1 MSLTSGFASLA
12 SSASKVGRFVFGGDT
27 IEETSEDEDTNEVST
42 GGETV
47 GDGTSDD
54 GDSDDGAPK
63 EEGTNGFSA
72 GDVSG
77 YAATAK
83 DGPPEGKYDD
93 KVDVSKDLVNFID
106 HTDDAVRTALHV
118 GFRTPAPVSS
128 HSPRN
133 RTHDHDFK
141 HDSPVPDTRRKL
153 DYAEQIEKLVKALTP
168 ISTPKTKSLSRS
180 LLPKLNYTKQIS
192 VNQATF
198 SQWVEQIKVY
208 TYSRRWPAWC
218 TSVGGSTSWDGV
230 DSDSDECIA
239 RREAYEWME
248 TSIPESSKYILI
260 FVKKGDAKAV
270 YEALWR
276 RFASLTVKELQQ
288 KFWSLEMKT
297 DEQVDHFAHVV
308 SKAAINLS
316 HAGVTVPDQ
325 QIASAFIQGLSR
337 NFVMIKE
344 KYRNLIEFSFI
355 DVVEDATKF
364 AIDHKI
370 LSVSVKSPSSAPHTK
385 PLNGSVLT
393 MCKFWRMKKG
403 CFKKDA
409 CPLAKYHTPETKGQG
424 WNEKSAHV
432 VVPESKH
439 VHAAVPSNTYLC
451 HTCHKPGHFRKDCP
465 VKNNVSKDKA
475 RDNAKKNASAISNL
489 SLNFMMMSPLTAN
502 LFTTF
507 DLKTEWI
514 MDGGATEHLCN
525 TESWVTSGTL
535 KTLSTPALLTVG
547 NGQVLKAAKSGT
559 VHFNDVSLSD
569 VLICEEC
576 PINIISEGKLL
587 EKGLTITKTLKD
599 GCLVKSGKN
608 VIMSARMQN
617 KLMFVDKAML
627 SSNLTAIRRF
637 R

>member
-1 MSLTSGFASLA
+1 
-12 SSASKVGRFVFGGDT
+12 VY
-27 IEETSEDEDTNEVST
+27 ST
-42 GGETV
+42 AN
-47 GDGTSDD
+47 DD
-54 GDSDDGAPK
+54 A
-63 EEGTNGFSA
+63 
-72 GDVSG
+72 
-77 YAATAK
+77 
-83 DGPPEGKYDD
+83 
-93 KVDVSKDLVNFID
+93 
-106 HTDDAVRTALHV
+106 AVRTALHV
-118 GFRTPAPVSS
+118 GFQTPVPVSS
-128 HSPRN
+128 DSPR
-133 RTHDHDFK
+133 THDFK

-153 DYAEQIEKLVKALTP
+153 DYSEQIENLVKALTP
-168 ISTPKTKSLSRS
+168 SSTPKTKSLSRS

-218 TSVGGSTSWDGV
+218 TSVGGSTIWDGV

-297 DEQVDHFAHVV
+297 DDQVDFFARIV
-308 SKAAINLS
+308 SKAAIDLS

-325 QIASAFIQGLSR
+325 QIATAFIQGLSR
-337 NFVMIKE
+337 NFILIKE
-344 KYRNLIEFSFI
+344 KYRNLKEFSFI

-370 LSVSVKSPSSAPHTK
+370 LSVSVKSPSSTPQSR

-424 WNEKSAHV
+424 WNEKESAHV
-432 VVPESKH
+432 VASEPKKH

-489 SLNFMMMSPLTAN
+489 SLNFMMISPLTAN

-569 VLICEEC
+569 VLICEQC
-576 PINIISEGKLL
+576 PVNIISEGKLL

-608 VIMSARMQN
+608 VIMSAQMQN